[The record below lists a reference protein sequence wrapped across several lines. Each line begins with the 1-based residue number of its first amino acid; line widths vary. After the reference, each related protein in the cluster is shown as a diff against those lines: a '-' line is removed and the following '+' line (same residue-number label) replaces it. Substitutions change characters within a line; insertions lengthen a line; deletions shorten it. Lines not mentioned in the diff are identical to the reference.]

1 MKKTQIYRL
10 LKILLIIAMIIVGW
24 LLYDKLPAIIPI
36 HRNAQ
41 GVVDGYGSKLTTLIW
56 LPIAAIVL
64 VVLFYFL
71 PKLDPRKQNYPAF
84 ATAWEVLQL
93 IILWFFTY
101 IYFISLYMAM
111 HPSIAIMPW
120 ILWWIGVLFFV
131 LGWAMR
137 HVKSNYF
144 IGIRTPWALENE
156 VVRDKT
162 HKVGSLTFMLAWIVM
177 FANAFWSAYFLPV
190 FVVVMI
196 LCIGIPV
203 VYSYVVYKRLKLK

>member
-1 MKKTQIYRL
+1 MKKSQFFRL
-10 LKILLIIAMIIVGW
+10 LKMLIIVAMFVVGL
-24 LLYDKLPAIIPI
+24 LLYDKLPAIVPI

-41 GVVDGYGSKLTTLIW
+41 GVVNGYWSKLTTLIW

-84 ATAWEVLQL
+84 AAAWEVLQV
-93 IILWFFTY
+93 IILWFFAY
-101 IYFISLYMAM
+101 IYFITLYAVL
-111 HPSIAIMPW
+111 HPSIAIMSF
-120 ILWWIGVLFFV
+120 ILWWVGVLFIV
-131 LGWAMR
+131 LGAAMR

-144 IGIRTPWALENE
+144 IGIRTPWALEND

-177 FANAFWSAYFLPV
+177 FANAFRSAYFVPI
-190 FVVVMI
+190 FVIVLI

-203 VYSYVVYKRLKLK
+203 VYSYVVYRRLK